1 MRLFAVLLWFGIP
14 ATAFAQLTITGA
26 VTDERGEPLPG
37 ASVGVVGTTIGTTAD
52 ADGQFALVLPLLTTE
67 TLLEARFVG
76 YQSARQTIRQND
88 GLTTVVFQL
97 AVDAL
102 QLDEIVVTGLS
113 AAASKKQLGNAISTL
128 SARQLETAGTSALDK
143 ALTGK
148 LAGALVQQNSGNPA
162 GGATVRLRGT
172 STVLGDA
179 DPLYVVDGVVVNNSS
194 PELIRLGGGAQNR
207 LSISTP
213 TT

>member
-1 MRLFAVLLWFGIP
+1 MRLFAVLLWLGIP

-52 ADGQFALVLPLLTTE
+52 ADGQFALVLPLPEAE

-76 YQSARQTIRQND
+76 YQSAQRTIRQND
-88 GLTTVVFQL
+88 GSTTVVFQL

-113 AAASKKQLGNAISTL
+113 AATSRKQLGHA
-128 SARQLETAGTSALDK
+128 APR
-143 ALTGK
+143 
-148 LAGALVQQNSGNPA
+148 
-162 GGATVRLRGT
+162 
-172 STVLGDA
+172 
-179 DPLYVVDGVVVNNSS
+179 
-194 PELIRLGGGAQNR
+194 
-207 LSISTP
+207 
-213 TT
+213 